1 MTFAQLQMLVKY
13 VTNQNGETT
22 DVLVPLSVWQ
32 ALLASLAAEEAW
44 QVDEA
49 EPKANI
55 LADLQASIRQGRAG
69 ETFPISELWDEAD
82 G

>member
-1 MTFAQLQMLVKY
+1 MTLAQIQTLVKY

-22 DVLVPLSVWQ
+22 DVLVPMSVWQ

-49 EPKANI
+49 EPKTDI
-55 LADLQASIRQGRAG
+55 LEDLKTSIRQGKAG
-69 ETFPISELWDEAD
+69 ETFPILELWDETD